1 LTTPNARL
9 GAVMLTI
16 LTTLLFIEGVF
27 AQEAVEGPAKTAI
40 AADWAHEDLEVLYTK
55 GAFEKGLKE
64 AKAQLARNPKDVD
77 LYWHVGRFLYEV
89 GERYE
94 KDTPGVDKE
103 AIYEEMLEVS
113 NRGLQLKPDHP
124 HLLFA
129 RGIAMGR
136 LGTTR
141 GVIASLFMAEDLES
155 DWLRVAESRWRYS
168 SLGGEE
174 VLPCDAYSALGILY
188 RLVPDWWII
197 EVIAGMRGSLAK
209 SLAYLQT
216 ANDCSPDRIETVKE
230 YAVIRICYGQRNH
243 RPAMVKAGL
252 KDLHRMLTL
261 PPHKPTDHTDLKHG
275 QMLIDD
281 PKLACA
287 YSRDGQAESD
297 RAELGE

>member
-1 LTTPNARL
+1 MMPNIQLSA
-9 GAVMLTI
+9 AILTI
-16 LTTLLFIEGVF
+16 LTTLLFIKVAT
-27 AQEAVEGPAKTAI
+27 AQEEVEGALSKTVV
-40 AADWAHEDLEVLYTK
+40 AADWAHQDLELSYTQ
-55 GAFEKGLKE
+55 GDFEEGLKE
-64 AKAQLARNPKDVD
+64 AKAQLARNPKDID

-94 KDTPGVDKE
+94 KNTPGVDKE

-113 NRGLQLKPDHP
+113 NRGLQLNPDHP

-216 ANDCSPDRIETVKE
+216 ANDCSPDRIEIVKE
-230 YAVIRICYGQRNH
+230 YAVIRICYGQQNH
-243 RPAMVKAGL
+243 RPEMVKAGL

-275 QMLIDD
+275 QMLIDE

-287 YSRDGQAESD
+287 YSRDGQAESNP
-297 RAELGE
+297 AELGK

>member
-1 LTTPNARL
+1 MTPSGRL
-9 GAVMLTI
+9 CATI
-16 LTTLLFIEGVF
+16 LTMLTALVCIRVAH
-27 AQEAVEGPAKTAI
+27 AQEAVDKTREKAAI
-40 AADWAHEDLEVLYTK
+40 AADWAHEDLELLYTQ
-55 GAFEKGLKE
+55 GAFELGLKE

-77 LYWHVGRFLYEV
+77 LYWHIGRFLYEV
-89 GERYE
+89 GERHE
-94 KDTPGVDKE
+94 KGTPGVDKE
-103 AIYEEMLEVS
+103 SIYEEMLEVS
-113 NRGLQLKPDHP
+113 NHGLQLDPDHP

-155 DWLRVAESRWRYS
+155 DWLRVAESQWQYS

-174 VLPCDAYSALGILY
+174 VLPCEAYSALGILY

-197 EVIAGMRGSLAK
+197 EVVAGMRGSLDK
-209 SLAYLQT
+209 SLNYLQR
-216 ANDCSPDRIETVKE
+216 AKDCSPDRIEIVKE
-230 YAVIRICYGQRNH
+230 YAVIRICYGQQRDNS
-243 RPAMVKAGL
+243 AMVNAGIR
-252 KDLHRMLTL
+252 DLHRMLNMT
-261 PPHKPTDHTDLKHG
+261 PHKPTDHTDLKHG

-297 RAELGE
+297 RAELER